1 MTRGRWQRE
10 YERVNQQAKID
21 ALDDALDL
29 GVGNVHGDR
38 GVQDD
43 LVNVRFDLFSC
54 GVNTFAMTGRAEVK
68 FGLPLTN
75 CFGLR
80 NQARS
85 VFLVRS
91 EINEH

>member
-54 GVNTFAMTGRAEVK
+54 GVNT
-68 FGLPLTN
+68 
-75 CFGLR
+75 
-80 NQARS
+80 
-85 VFLVRS
+85 
-91 EINEH
+91 